1 MVDFFENGLCIHCHL
16 AQKELMDYSCFNDE
30 TEKSWKNKDAKLQQ
44 ELEEILKK
52 YPEKSHDYI
61 VDNYQWDLHLNQY
74 KYPDLHRESLVIS
87 LYNFLEN
94 QLNRLCHIFSEGI
107 ESELKL
113 KDLHGRGI
121 ERALL
126 YLSKVVKVD
135 LNTLSNELPFIKGLN
150 QVRNIIVHSGGI
162 LPDDSNTK
170 VHRFVVRTEHIF
182 GDPGRSINIQ
192 PGFISYVIEML
203 ISFFKSLDV
212 EVQKHIQG
220 YNA

>member
-1 MVDFFENGLCIHCHL
+1 M
-16 AQKELMDYSCFNDE
+16 
-30 TEKSWKNKDAKLQQ
+30 
-44 ELEEILKK
+44 
-52 YPEKSHDYI
+52 
-61 VDNYQWDLHLNQY
+61 
-74 KYPDLHRESLVIS
+74 HRESLVIS

-192 PGFISYVIEML
+192 PGFISYVIEMPFHFL
-203 ISFFKSLDV
+203 KAWTSKFRSIFRGTMPNKTFKFVPGLRPSTGFKKAV
-212 EVQKHIQG
+212 PFW
-220 YNA
+220 AA